1 MSRNL
6 VFFLYFSAIF
16 LQAGAYGLTFMLPR
30 LFDSFGANEKVVG
43 TMLLLTTISTLATVY
58 FSGHLSDLFGR
69 LRTLGV
75 ACIAISAALLL
86 FGSLD
91 SVGTGLVIASLL
103 LGFGWGLTYSLG
115 PIVLT
120 RLVRPDERVR
130 FFTLLSVFIM
140 AGFGLAPVLASLLEG
155 AGYPVRDAFLA
166 TAALCVVSAVLFLLL
181 DSPIK
186 AGAINRGPEAPSRIT
201 LAALSGVLT
210 SRAILPVVMVCLGSS
225 VFAGL
230 NNFQTVFADARGLDY
245 ASFFL
250 TYTVTVVVFR
260 LVLARFRGGPT
271 PYLTIAL
278 LQYVMCLSIVLFIFS
293 GASLPLYLLV
303 AILFGI
309 GYGVSYPILVAMAAN
324 DAREDLSAQTLQVFA
339 LSYFVGIFG
348 FPLIAGWMIVDV
360 GATPLLVVVAALAAV
375 EATMALRRA
384 MA

>member
-1 MSRNL
+1 M
-6 VFFLYFSAIF
+6 AE
-16 LQAGAYGLTFMLPR
+16 PR
-30 LFDSFGANEKVVG
+30 DK
-43 TMLLLTTISTLATVY
+43 
-58 FSGHLSDLFGR
+58 
-69 LRTLGV
+69 
-75 ACIAISAALLL
+75 
-86 FGSLD
+86 
-91 SVGTGLVIASLL
+91 
-103 LGFGWGLTYSLG
+103 
-115 PIVLT
+115 
-120 RLVRPDERVR
+120 DER
-130 FFTLLSVFIM
+130 
-140 AGFGLAPVLASLLEG
+140 PVLASLLEG

-309 GYGVSYPILVAMAAN
+309 GGMLLVPVLSLLVAQIIGATELVESAERSPVWLIAAGVLT
-324 DAREDLSAQTLQVFA
+324 AAVTEEVLYRAAPIELLLRRGAPQWLAA
-339 LSYFVGIFG
+339 LL
-348 FPLIAGWMIVDV
+348 PLIVFVICHLGSWNLAHIVGVVIPMGILLSLLYLWRRSLTVNIVAHLIIDV
-360 GATPLLVVVAALAAV
+360 PLIVIALAAG
-375 EATMALRRA
+375 
-384 MA
+384 